1 MMAEVP
7 TFHLAESA
15 GGLRPAQ
22 WSSMMR
28 SAPQA
33 GTTPELELA
42 AETFAPACM
51 ARA

>member
-1 MMAEVP
+1 
-7 TFHLAESA
+7 
-15 GGLRPAQ
+15 
-22 WSSMMR
+22 MMR

-51 ARA
+51 ARAKLEEGVTGGRFQAL